1 MIAIR
6 WLLLELGEAI
16 AEVAHH
22 FQEMCLHD
30 VGATFRVQHVIQAPW
45 DEGAWHD
52 MGRVLCPFLRGT

>member
-22 FQEMCLHD
+22 IQAICLRD
-30 VGATFRVQHVIQAPW
+30 VGATFRVQHVIQAAW
-45 DEGAWHD
+45 DYGA
-52 MGRVLCPFLRGT
+52 